1 MLLALGA
8 STLEVGAQAPASA
21 SDATVA
27 AGDAAA
33 APLSAK
39 VIDVDG
45 KVQWRPGPEAAWQPA
60 NVNDEIPAGSEVR
73 TGLRSHAALRI
84 GANATA
90 LIDAGTV
97 FQLPTVV
104 REGDVLRTTVAVKSG
119 RADFKVDKVGLTN
132 DFKVV
137 TPSTT
142 LAVRG
147 TEFAVATGP
156 LKQVEVVGARRNAI
170 NAIELKYA
178 LTNTTVQM
186 SGASSSSSSV
196 QQPAHAAMVSTA
208 APIVAAA
215 APPATSAAETVA
227 QAAVGPSPAAA
238 GSPAQSQQSN
248 QATVKAANTVTSS
261 TNADTSGNSV
271 VAAINRALVIKAD
284 ELTGTAASTA
294 TGARDQVSA
303 AIGALLADLGGEQGE
318 LAHRD
323 AIAALQSLAAE
334 RRDAAR
340 AALAAIAD
348 ARGAGPG
355 EGIELSA
362 TTIAGQFAE
371 FDARRD
377 SLDGA
382 VAGIESGAL
391 PAQDGEDDDDA
402 RRRQRDAVDGATD
415 VLGALRA
422 MEGALGEVRLSLALV
437 ALESAL
443 AEARSA
449 EDVIAAARLT
459 ISGLS
464 ARVDEI
470 AASRSAP
477 ELASLA
483 AAARDQLAAIVS
495 DLEFARSAHSDIAGQ
510 RLAAT
515 TEADRARFDGLS
527 ALAANL
533 VAARTQLLAQW
544 VELNSGLSDRAAL
557 LEDAIGDADGAIAG
571 LGGVFA
577 SRLADAASGTDAVVA
592 AAEAAASR
600 VDDAVGDG
608 PSSARND
615 ERTAFDDATRLRDRA
630 RAWRDSYLE
639 PSVPGGASLASE
651 LAAAVAEFD
660 NLAAAADADLG
671 TIIDALRSGGIQ
683 SGFIEA
689 GSPGIGSEPGTGEPS
704 AGEGGSGAVDP
715 AIVAARLDS
724 LHSLLTATAAGP
736 EGVDGLRELVRRTE
750 ALFEGGTI
758 PDFAALP
765 GLLSRA
771 TEAIDKILASRDA
784 ASAAADAAEESGADA
799 SALARL
805 LEVSEELR
813 ARYGAEFALVHG
825 SVAEAVEA
833 GSRAAG
839 AEAPSALGLARTAL
853 GRANVLLSTVLSG
866 AEARIAAVA
875 DEIEGIRAEM
885 GRAVADAAGADVDGA
900 RLARY
905 HEVNLAGVRAFRGL
919 TVDAG
924 SAVASKIAAADA
936 DVRSALS
943 ELSSAGAAAARY
955 SAALTGARRE
965 MLLAEGFRD
974 AALAFR
980 NEAVEAGDGAL
991 ASLDASDVPSAVELA
1006 ASSSEWAAFTAG
1018 AAASVDLHAGN
1029 VRSIAAGAAIDAG
1042 TLTQA
1047 GLAPEGLASGAVS
1060 ADAVLGARAAGV
1072 EAAAADVAAEV
1083 DRLRTA
1089 AAFYDGV
1096 VATLAGRVAPGDVAE
1111 AAGNRAASAAALAAA
1126 GELASQSARN
1136 LSVLSA
1142 QAASLAASASTNAG
1156 RMLGRSMVSFVVRAN
1171 AAQADAG
1178 RYASEANAAAAA
1190 AEAAVASV
1198 INGQTGI
1205 VVAGGPAAAPA
1216 VPGSVSR

>member
-8 STLEVGAQAPASA
+8 STFEVGAQAPASA
-21 SDATVA
+21 SDAGAPVA
-27 AGDAAA
+27 AGDAAAAA

-294 TGARDQVSA
+294 SGARDQVSA

-323 AIAALQSLAAE
+323 AIEALQSLAAE

-371 FDARRD
+371 FDARRA

-402 RRRQRDAVDGATD
+402 RLRQRAAVDGATD

-483 AAARDQLAAIVS
+483 AAARDRLAAIVS

-571 LGGVFA
+571 LGGALA

-600 VDDAVGDG
+600 VDDADGDG
-608 PSSARND
+608 PSSARTA
-615 ERTAFDDATRLRDRA
+615 ERTAFDDATELRDRA
-630 RAWRDSYLE
+630 RAWRASYLE

-651 LAAAVAEFD
+651 LAAAIEEFD
-660 NLAAAADADLG
+660 SLAAASDDAVDS
-671 TIIDALRSGGIQ
+671 IVEALRAGGIA
-683 SGFIEA
+683 SGSIIGA
-689 GSPGIGSEPGTGEPS
+689 QDGIDLPVTG
-704 AGEGGSGAVDP
+704 ADP
-715 AIVAARLDS
+715 ALAAARLDA
-724 LHSLLTATAAGP
+724 LHQALVGSVAGP
-736 EGVDGLRELVRRTE
+736 AGVDGLRELVGRTE
-750 ALFEGGTI
+750 GLFAGGTI
-758 PDFAALP
+758 PDFDALP
-765 GLLSRA
+765 SLVSRA
-771 TEAIDKILASRDA
+771 TDAIDEILSARSG
-784 ASAAADAAEESGADA
+784 ASAAADAAERSAADA
-799 SALARL
+799 GALAEL
-805 LEVSEELR
+805 LAVSEQLSE
-813 ARYGAEFALVHG
+813 RYGAEFALVHG

-833 GSRAAG
+833 GSSAAG
-839 AEAPSALGLARTAL
+839 AEALARIAL
-853 GRANVLLSTVLSG
+853 GRANDLLSTVLSG

-875 DEIEGIRAEM
+875 EEIEGIRAEM

-924 SAVASKIAAADA
+924 GAVASKVAAADA
-936 DVRSALS
+936 DARSAVS

-955 SAALTGARRE
+955 SAALTGAGRE
-965 MLLAEGFRD
+965 VLLAEGFRD

-1006 ASSSEWAAFTAG
+1006 ASSSEWASFTAG

-1042 TLTQA
+1042 TLTRA
-1047 GLAPEGLASGAVS
+1047 GLAPEDLASGAVS

-1136 LSVLSA
+1136 LSALSA

-1156 RMLGRSMVSFVVRAN
+1156 RMLGRSMVSFVARAN

-1198 INGQTGI
+1198 INEQTGI